1 MKDYYCECCNYKTF
15 DKSNFNK
22 HILTRKHLEWVT
34 KQSEGYKNHTNATQK
49 GTKTTQSTKLAIFDY
64 DNNKEKSTKR
74 EILDIGSVC
83 QFCKKSFASRKSR
96 LRHES
101 NYCKFNDRIS
111 YEKLASLLNEKN
123 TELKCSEEQMD
134 ECKGRIQKL
143 ERQIGRL
150 MNRLQINN
158 INFGNQIN
166 SSHTTNIQ
174 VLNYNK
180 TDYDF
185 LTEKDILKCFSENN
199 HCVKALIEKVH
210 FNKNKPE
217 NMNIYISSIKGKFV
231 MVYRDNKWQIRDR
244 KRQIDDLYECNEL
257 MLENWYDEYQDKFP
271 HIIKS
276 FKRYLKNRDDD
287 DDFINKI
294 KDEVLLMLYNK
305 RDMVDTMN
313 MTETI
318 GNGINENYILE

>member
-15 DKSNFNK
+15 NKSNFNK

-49 GTKTTQSTKLAIFDY
+49 GTKTTQSTKLTIFDY
-64 DNNKEKSTKR
+64 DNNKEKSTKL
-74 EILDIGSVC
+74 EIIDIGSVC
-83 QFCKKSFASRKSR
+83 QYCKKAFSSRKSR

-101 NYCKFNDRIS
+101 NYCKYNDRIS
-111 YEKLASLLNEKN
+111 YEKLANLLNEKN

-143 ERQIGRL
+143 EKQIGRL

-166 SSHTTNIQ
+166 SNHTTNIQ

-313 MTETI
+313 M
-318 GNGINENYILE
+318 NENYVLE

>member
-1 MKDYYCECCNYKTF
+1 
-15 DKSNFNK
+15 
-22 HILTRKHLEWVT
+22 
-34 KQSEGYKNHTNATQK
+34 
-49 GTKTTQSTKLAIFDY
+49 
-64 DNNKEKSTKR
+64 
-74 EILDIGSVC
+74 
-83 QFCKKSFASRKSR
+83 
-96 LRHES
+96 
-101 NYCKFNDRIS
+101 
-111 YEKLASLLNEKN
+111 
-123 TELKCSEEQMD
+123 MD

-217 NMNIYISSIKGKFV
+217 NMNIYISSIKENLLWYIATINGKYV
-231 MVYRDNKWQIRDR
+231 IE

-276 FKRYLKNRDDD
+276 FKRYFKKSR
-287 DDFINKI
+287 
-294 KDEVLLMLYNK
+294 
-305 RDMVDTMN
+305 
-313 MTETI
+313 
-318 GNGINENYILE
+318 